1 MLHARLSRASFWLK
15 VGVAVLLAIAAERLL
30 FDHEVGANIGVQA
43 LLWTGGLLALRP
55 GLLRDRRAL
64 VALVAAAGFGLLM
77 IERPGPLAA
86 LLFALSV
93 SVAALSARVKAGD
106 TAWRWAQRLAVQG
119 VMMVPGPLL
128 DLLKINGLPARTA
141 RPVRRSPWAVVGALV
156 LPVVGGAIFLAL
168 FAAANPLISDFLGRL
183 RLPALPEDAF
193 ARFIFF
199 GACAIAVAST
209 LRPRWRRKLLDLPS
223 LPAKALPGGGVASV
237 TLSLLVFNLLF
248 LIQNVLD
255 IAFLWSGAP
264 LPGDMGLADYAHRG
278 AWALIV
284 TALLAGLFVLVFLR
298 PGSETA
304 RKPLVKGLVIAW
316 IGQNMLLVA
325 SSILR
330 TADYV
335 EAYALTRFRIAALIW
350 MGLVGIGLL
359 LICWRLLKNR
369 DGHWLIDANVRV
381 LLVVLAV
388 CSVVDFGSMAAWWNV
403 RHAREVG
410 GRGVELDLGYL
421 RSLDS
426 SALVSLVELERA
438 LPDSDFRDR
447 VAAVRREIHV
457 EVRNHRSA
465 WPSWT
470 WRDARRLDRVAE
482 LAADRPL
489 VAPRPGRREW
499 DGTLEPVP
507 PPPPPTLPPLAVV
520 PASPPSPASAPLTSA
535 PGV

>member
-1 MLHARLSRASFWLK
+1 MLHARLARSSFWLK
-15 VGVAVLLAIAAERLL
+15 VAAAVLLAFLAERLL
-30 FDHEVGANIGVQA
+30 FDQEVGATIGAHA
-43 LLWTGGLLALRP
+43 LAWTACVVALRP
-55 GLLRDRRAL
+55 ALLRDRRAL
-64 VALVAAAGFGLLM
+64 FAIVAAVGFGLVM
-77 IERPGPLAA
+77 VERPGPLAC
-86 LLFALSV
+86 LLFAV
-93 SVAALSARVKAGD
+93 SLTVAVLSARVKSGD
-106 TAWRWAQRLAVQG
+106 PAWRWAQRFVVHG
-119 VMMVPGPLL
+119 VVMTVGWAL
-128 DLLKINGLPARTA
+128 DLFKVNTLPARTVRA
-141 RPVRRSPWAVVGALV
+141 VRRSPWALLGVIA
-156 LPVVGGAIFLAL
+156 LPVIGGGIFLAL
-168 FAAANPLISDFLGRL
+168 FAAANPLISDFLARL
-183 RLPALPEDAF
+183 RLPELPEHAF

-199 GACAIAVAST
+199 GACAVAVAST
-209 LRPRWRRKLLDLPS
+209 LRPRWRRKLFELPS
-223 LPAKALPGGGVASV
+223 LPARALPGGGVASV

-248 LIQNVLD
+248 AIQNALD

-278 AWALIV
+278 AWALMV

-304 RKPLVKGLVIAW
+304 RKPLVKGLVVAW

-335 EAYALTRFRIAALIW
+335 EAYALTRFRIAALLW
-350 MGLVGIGLL
+350 MALVGIGLL
-359 LICWRLLKNR
+359 LICWRLLRNR

-388 CSVVDFGSMAAWWNV
+388 VSVVDFGSIAAWWNV

-438 LPDSDFRDR
+438 LPDSAFRDR

-457 EVRNHRSA
+457 DVRNRRSD
-465 WPSWT
+465 WRGWT
-470 WRDARRLDRVAE
+470 WRDARRLNRVAE

-489 VAPRPGRREW
+489 VQPRPGPREW
-499 DGTLEPVP
+499 DGTLEVVP
-507 PPPPPTLPPLAVV
+507 PPPVAPRAVPFAIPAPPAPTAP
-520 PASPPSPASAPLTSA
+520 PLTSA

>member
-1 MLHARLSRASFWLK
+1 MLHTRLSRASFWLK
-15 VGVAVLLAIAAERLL
+15 VGVAVLLAVAAERLL
-30 FDHEVGANIGVQA
+30 FDQEFGATIGAHA
-43 LLWTGGLLALRP
+43 LVWTACVLAVRP

-64 VALVAAAGFGLLM
+64 FALVAAVGFGLLM
-77 IERPGPLAA
+77 IERPGPLAC
-86 LLFALSV
+86 LLFALSLT
-93 SVAALSARVKAGD
+93 VAVLSARVKSGD
-106 TAWRWAQRLAVQG
+106 PAWRWAQRLVVHGAVMT
-119 VMMVPGPLL
+119 VGPAL
-128 DLLKINGLPARTA
+128 DLFKVNSLPARAA
-141 RPVRRSPWAVVGALV
+141 RAVRRSPWAVLGLVAL
-156 LPVVGGAIFLAL
+156 PIIGGAIFLAL

-183 RLPALPEDAF
+183 RLPALPEHAL

-199 GACAIAVAST
+199 GACAVAVAST
-209 LRPRWRRKLLDLPS
+209 LRPRWRRKLFELPS
-223 LPAKALPGGGVASV
+223 LPARALPGGSVASV
-237 TLSLLVFNLLF
+237 TLSLLVFNALF
-248 LIQNVLD
+248 AIQNALD
-255 IAFLWSGAP
+255 VAFLWSGAP

-304 RKPLVKGLVIAW
+304 RKPLVKGLVVAW

-350 MGLVGIGLL
+350 MVLVGVGLM
-359 LICWRLLKNR
+359 LICWRLLRNR
-369 DGHWLIDANVRV
+369 DGHWLIDANIRV

-438 LPDSDFRDR
+438 LPESGFRDR
-447 VAAVRREIHV
+447 VAAVRREIHI
-457 EVRNHRSA
+457 ETRNRRSD
-465 WPSWT
+465 WHGWT

-489 VAPRPGRREW
+489 VTPRPGRREW
-499 DGTLEPVP
+499 DGTLEPP
-507 PPPPPTLPPLAVV
+507 PPPPVVPPLLPPPPLAA
-520 PASPPSPASAPLTSA
+520 PPLTSA